1 MASTPASDVESR
13 FDRTVDRW
21 FRERMALDPVMATS
35 FGLHEHDA
43 ELPDGSREQIER
55 RVAELRSSVTEMER
69 FAPQDLSAD
78 RALDRDLLIHEARL
92 ELYDLEEQ
100 RSWAGRSDG
109 AEALG
114 RALFPLF
121 TRHFAPFP
129 TRLDAIAGRLE
140 AAPRFLAEARS
151 RVVAPVQLWAE
162 LDLEATLAMP
172 EFLDSI
178 LAAAGAEHAEA
189 SLLARIDG
197 GVRDAKAALVQ
208 HAEWL
213 RRDVLPRAEADW
225 RVGPD
230 GFEQLLALRAL
241 EADGDQ
247 ILAIGESMLAEATA
261 ARDALCAEIDPTI
274 PPADVG
280 DQIKADHP
288 ATFAEVLEEYR
299 ASMARARTFVV
310 EHDLVTFP
318 GHDQI
323 VVLVTPSYERH
334 LTPFAAYYDPAA
346 FDPDPVGTYLVTPPE
361 TPAMMREHSYASIS
375 NTSVHEAYPG
385 HHLQLAV
392 AMGNS
397 SRIRLLAQSA
407 TEYIEGWAFYAERM
421 MKEAGFDDAPA
432 NRYIFQTDIVWRA
445 CRIILDVKL
454 QRGQIGLD
462 DAVSFMVEQT
472 GFERSAAVDE
482 VNWYTCA
489 PTYPLSYL
497 YGRHMIEQLRAD
509 VARRMGPA
517 FSLKFFHDTFIYGG
531 TMPVSF
537 TRRLFENRLDGL
549 AR

>member
-1 MASTPASDVESR
+1 MPSAPVSDGESR
-13 FDRTVDRW
+13 FDRTVERW
-21 FRERMALDPVMATS
+21 FRERMALDPVMATYL
-35 FGLHEHDA
+35 GLHEHDA
-43 ELPDGSREQIER
+43 ELPDGSREQVER
-55 RVAELRSSVTEMER
+55 QVSALRSSVAEMER
-69 FAPQDLSAD
+69 FAAEELSAD

-92 ELYDLEEQ
+92 ELHDLEER

-114 RALFPLF
+114 KALFPLF
-121 TRHFAPFP
+121 TRYFSPFAS
-129 TRLDAIAGRLE
+129 RLEAIAGRLE
-140 AAPRFLAEARS
+140 AAPGFLAETRS
-151 RVVAPVQLWAE
+151 RVMAPVQLWAE
-162 LDLEATLAMP
+162 LDLEATLALP
-172 EFLDSI
+172 EFIDSI
-178 LAAAGAEHAEA
+178 LAAAGAERVEA
-189 SLLARIDG
+189 SLLGRLHRSALQ
-197 GVRDAKAALVQ
+197 AKAALTQ
-208 HAEWL
+208 HAGWL
-213 RRDVLPRAEADW
+213 RNEILPRAEADW
-225 RVGPD
+225 RAGPE
-230 GFEQLLALRAL
+230 GFEDLLALRAL

-261 ARDALCAEIDPTI
+261 ARDALCAEIDPTV
-274 PPADVG
+274 PPAEVG
-280 DQIKADHP
+280 EGIKADHP
-288 ATFAEVLEEYR
+288 ATFAEALAAYR
-299 ASMARARTFVV
+299 DAIARARAFVV

-318 GHDQI
+318 EHDQI
-323 VVLVTPSYERH
+323 VVLETPTYERH
-334 LTPFAAYYDPAA
+334 LTPFAAYHDPAA

-392 AMGNS
+392 AMSNP

-421 MKEAGFDDAPA
+421 MKEAGFDDTPA

-454 QRGQIGLD
+454 HRGQIGLNE
-462 DAVSFMVEQT
+462 AVSFMVERT
-472 GFERSAAVDE
+472 GFERPAAVAE
-482 VNWYTCA
+482 VNWYTAA

-509 VARRMGPA
+509 VGRRMGPA

-537 TRRLFENRLDGL
+537 TRRLFETKLDGL
-549 AR
+549 PR